1 MGVEVEN
8 MYLTDIR
15 GFTAED
21 NIAVYPTKLSSVHG
35 GEKLLQKA
43 DGDILF
49 CAHRSNYPTPLSK
62 ITIHG
67 MGILGDEGIMPHFA
81 TFCRIYNIEPKHLS
95 ISDMGISFF
104 VPTSAKE
111 KVLSAL
117 CDFFPM
123 WQ

>member
-1 MGVEVEN
+1 

-21 NIAVYPTKLSSVHG
+21 NVAVYPTKQTRLRG

-43 DGDILF
+43 DGDTLF
-49 CAHRSNYPTPLSK
+49 CAHRSNYPTPQSK

-67 MGILGDEGIMPHFA
+67 MGILGDSGIILHFA
-81 TFCRIYNIEPKHLS
+81 AFCRIYNIEPKHLS

-104 VPTSAKE
+104 VPTSIKE